1 MKIACSSASFAAEFA
16 AGELTELEW
25 LDLSA
30 NELELDGVVFSAA
43 HFSRTDAEYYAQLK
57 KVAADLGLGI
67 AAVAAGTVGADGAA
81 AGALP
86 DGPLVDGPILDGALE
101 AAVALGAPL
110 VLVRAPEARD
120 VASAWGAFTERLQRL
135 AQTAKGLNVTLAL
148 QNVPGTLCATP
159 ADLRRAAKDV
169 DSSWL
174 RFALDPV
181 APGAADGAAAIL
193 PKTVIATH
201 TVERLATFGQ
211 GGDAVGGDLIARL
224 ARFRG
229 FVVLDRGDET
239 APRASFHAA
248 VERFAIERGRALAAP
263 SFGAS
268 V

>member
-1 MKIACSSASFAAEFA
+1 MKIACSSASFARDFA

-25 LDLSA
+25 LDLCA

-43 HFSRTDAEYYAQLK
+43 HFSRTDTEYFAQLK
-57 KVAADLGLGI
+57 KSAADLGLTV
-67 AAVAAGTVGADGAA
+67 AAVAAGPAIGDGTASD
-81 AGALP
+81 LVE
-86 DGPLVDGPILDGALE
+86 DGVLD

-110 VLVRAPEARD
+110 VLVRAPEAGDDAR
-120 VASAWGAFTERLQRL
+120 AWGAFTDRLQQL
-135 AQTAKGLNVTLAL
+135 ARTAKSVNVTLGL

-193 PKTVIATH
+193 PKTVLATH
-201 TVERLATFGQ
+201 TVERLAAFGQ
-211 GGDAVGGDLIARL
+211 SGDPVADDLIARL

-239 APRASFHAA
+239 APRASFHSA
-248 VERFAIERGRALAAP
+248 VERFARERNRVLAANVP
-263 SFGAS
+263 G
-268 V
+268 

>member
-16 AGELTELEW
+16 AGKLTELEW

-30 NELELDGVVFSAA
+30 NELELDGAVFSAA
-43 HFSRTDAEYYAQLK
+43 HFSRTDGEYFAQLK
-57 KVAADLGLGI
+57 KSAADLGLSV
-67 AAVAAGTVGADGAA
+67 AAVAAGTVLA
-81 AGALP
+81 
-86 DGPLVDGPILDGALE
+86 DGPLLDGVLE

-110 VLVRAPEARD
+110 VLVRAPKAGDDAR
-120 VASAWGAFTERLQRL
+120 AWGAFTDRLQRL
-135 AQTAKGLNVTLAL
+135 ARTAKGVNVTLAL

-174 RFALDPV
+174 RFALDPL
-181 APGAADGAAAIL
+181 APGAADGAADIL

-201 TVERLATFGQ
+201 TIESVTTFALD
-211 GGDAVGGDLIARL
+211 GDAVADDLIARL

-239 APRASFHAA
+239 APRASLHDA
-248 VERFAIERGRALAAP
+248 VERFALERGRALAAAVA
-263 SFGAS
+263 G
-268 V
+268 